1 VDIIGMID
9 VFSEGVNKH
18 ALQITITESRENQ
31 FLKMLNCRSTNARQ
45 VSLCKSVEVAKHEK
59 N

>member
-1 VDIIGMID
+1 MID

-18 ALQITITESRENQ
+18 ALQITITDSRENQ

-45 VSLCKSVEVAKHEK
+45 VSLCNSVEVAKLEK